1 MYTDSELKD
10 KVLDN
15 NQDAILCLYAE
26 YKKRVYRKAFQYLRS
41 EDEAEDFT
49 CEFFKDLIYEDKGI
63 KSFDLEKYALSACIN
78 VMLKRKL
85 IDKWRQKKRE
95 DERRADVS
103 TIDFNDPE
111 NEKTS
116 AVDYIASTDTPYEE
130 IESKERVEIVRN
142 IVSKLHP
149 KCQKIIQLIYY
160 SDFTH
165 IKIAKSLGIPEGTAR
180 GDIYRCN
187 QKLKKLLH
195 KEFLKMGYEP
205 F

>member
-49 CEFFKDLIYEDKGI
+49 CEFFMYLIYEDKGI

-95 DERRADVS
+95 DEMRADFS
-103 TIDFNDPE
+103 TFDFSDQ
-111 NEKTS
+111 EKEITS
-116 AVDYIASTDTPYEE
+116 AVDDIASPDTPYEE

-149 KCQKIIQLIYY
+149 KCQKIIQLIYD
-160 SDFTH
+160 SEFSHT
-165 IKIAKSLGIPEGTAR
+165 KIAESLGIPKGTAR
-180 GDIYRCN
+180 CDIYRCT

-195 KEFLKMGYEP
+195 EEFSKMGYEP